1 MGASLVP
8 ETVKNP
14 PAMQETWVLS
24 LGGEDSLEKGMAT
37 HSSILA
43 WRIPWT
49 EELGRL
55 QSSRVENSW
64 TRLSNQHFHFHFT
77 FTIGS
82 GNPLQYSCLENPWTE
97 KLSGLQLMGSQRV
110 RHNWANK
117 YFDIVKCKTYYVLR
131 AMWENWSTARYR
143 SQKWLFKCKTD
154 REVKYIWFELE
165 MIISFQGSASKGP
178 SAWPCKKKKSVSQ
191 PQLYI
196 ITFIYD
202 TEITSIIWNVNF
214 F

>member
-1 MGASLVP
+1 MR
-8 ETVKNP
+8 TVGFPGSSDGK
-14 PAMQETWVLS
+14 
-24 LGGEDSLEKGMAT
+24 DSACNVGDQ
-37 HSSILA
+37 SSI
-43 WRIPWT
+43 PG
-49 EELGRL
+49 LGR
-55 QSSRVENSW
+55 SPGEGN
-64 TRLSNQHFHFHFT
+64 
-77 FTIGS
+77 

-214 F
+214 FLAD